1 MKIYFD
7 ESGQSGCVLQK
18 DDLLNFRTQPT
29 FAVGA
34 VVVPTEKDEKI
45 LLEKYARFKEKYNI
59 QGEIKGSDL
68 LTRARNSEL
77 SYFLK
82 HILNNQ
88 HFFVILYDKRFYLS
102 TLMLHGMV
110 GIHY

>member
-7 ESGQSGCVLQK
+7 ESGQSGCVIQK
-18 DDLLNFRTQPT
+18 NDLLNFRTQPT

-34 VVVPTEKDEKI
+34 LVVPTEVDEKV
-45 LLEKYARFKEKYNI
+45 LLEKYNCFKEKYSI

-68 LTRARNSEL
+68 LTRARNREL

-82 HILNNQ
+82 HILDGHHFLRFFMISASTYQ
-88 HFFVILYDKRFYLS
+88 H
-102 TLMLHGMV
+102 
-110 GIHY
+110 

>member
-18 DDLLNFRTQPT
+18 NDLLNFRTQPT

-34 VVVPTEKDEKI
+34 LVVPTASDEKV
-45 LLEKYARFKEKYNI
+45 LLEKYSRFKDKYSI

-68 LTRARNSEL
+68 LTRARNREL
-77 SYFLK
+77 NDFLK
-82 HILNNQ
+82 HILDDH
-88 HFFVILYDKRFYLS
+88 HFFAMLYDKRFYLS
-102 TLMLHGMV
+102 TLILHGMI
-110 GIHY
+110 GIQ